1 MAERGT
7 DDFFHGYAQGFDAIY
22 GNQNTWLNRL
32 INQYFRRS
40 MRLRFDRTVAGCSPL
55 AGKSVVDIGCGP
67 GHYSIALA
75 RGGAAHVHAVD
86 FAPGMLEVTRKNA
99 DAAGVLDRLSIEQAD
114 IFTYTF
120 PHTYDYAVVM
130 GFMDYM
136 KDPAPI
142 IHKILAVTRGAAFF
156 SFPMAGGFLAW
167 QRQQRYRFKCPLYL
181 YSLEQVL
188 TLFDATGIPYDL
200 VQLDRDFFVTARVK
214 DRPSP

>member
-1 MAERGT
+1 MAQRGT

-22 GNQNTWLNRL
+22 GNQNTWFNRQV
-32 INQYFRRS
+32 NERFRRS
-40 MRLRFDRTVAGCSPL
+40 MRLRFERTLEVCRPL
-55 AGKSVVDIGCGP
+55 AGKTAVDIGCGP

-75 RGGAAHVHAVD
+75 RAGAAHVHAVD

-99 DAAGVLDRLSIEQAD
+99 ESAGVLEKISIEQAD

-120 PHTYDYAVVM
+120 PDTYDYAVVM

-142 IHKILAVTRGAAFF
+142 IAKILAVTREVAVF

-181 YSLEQVL
+181 YTLEQIL
-188 TLFDATGIPYDL
+188 ALFDATGIPYDL
-200 VQLDRDFFVTARVK
+200 VQLDRDFFVTVRVK
-214 DRPSP
+214 DRR